1 MTTSIIPPALEERL
15 KEMERGPIGMAQAAR
30 RIRQHLLTCP
40 KCLEE
45 MTNESKNQE
54 KHQNHDK

>member
-1 MTTSIIPPALEERL
+1 MNTSIIPKKLEERL
-15 KEMERGPIGMAQAAR
+15 KEMERGPIGMAQEAR

-45 MTNESKNQE
+45 MTNESTNQE
-54 KHQNHDK
+54 KH

>member
-1 MTTSIIPPALEERL
+1 MNTSIIPKKLEERL
-15 KEMERGPIGMAQAAR
+15 KEMERGPIGMAQEAR

-45 MTNESKNQE
+45 MTNESTNAT
-54 KHQNHDK
+54 KH